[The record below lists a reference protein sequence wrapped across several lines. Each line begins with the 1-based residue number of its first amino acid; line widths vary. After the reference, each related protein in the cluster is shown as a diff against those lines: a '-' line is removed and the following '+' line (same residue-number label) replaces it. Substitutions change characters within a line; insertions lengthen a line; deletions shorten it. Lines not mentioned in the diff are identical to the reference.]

1 MSKIIVMQDNKNF
14 RNTIQNEQFIT
25 KMENRG
31 VFGLV

>member
-1 MSKIIVMQDNKNF
+1 MQDNKNF